1 MGRPRSWP
9 SRCPATLRACA
20 RATRSRCRGWSP
32 SPGPWPT
39 ARAWRSGRLGS
50 SRPFRRRR
58 PRRADQ
64 RGGGA
69 RATVREGAG
78 VRDRRPGPLHPP
90 SRVRQH
96 PAFASGV
103 EPMMPT
109 DPTRRSALSVALLAH
124 TGTDY
129 DLDAWMAGDG
139 QANGSVR
146 YDSDRAWF
154 TIQGR
159 PAALRKLA
167 EALVRCAELT
177 EQTYPTQAPV
187 EAAAS

>member
-1 MGRPRSWP
+1 M
-9 SRCPATLRACA
+9 
-20 RATRSRCRGWSP
+20 
-32 SPGPWPT
+32 
-39 ARAWRSGRLGS
+39 
-50 SRPFRRRR
+50 
-58 PRRADQ
+58 
-64 RGGGA
+64 
-69 RATVREGAG
+69 
-78 VRDRRPGPLHPP
+78 
-90 SRVRQH
+90 
-96 PAFASGV
+96 

-146 YDSDRAWF
+146 YDTDRAWF

-167 EALVRCAELT
+167 QALVRCAELT
-177 EQTYPTQAPV
+177 EQTYPDSSP
-187 EAAAS
+187 AALEGVAG